1 MLKTFVAV
9 TTMFACGAVYADGTP
24 ATASRSAS
32 APASGSGNAGKYGI
46 GKPIDNAALARWNID
61 VSPDGHGLPAGSGT
75 VAAGARVFAAK
86 CAMCHGK
93 GGEGGIGDPLV
104 GGAGTLTSATPKKTV
119 GSYWPYATT
128 VFDYIR
134 RAMPYNA
141 PESLS
146 ADEVYSVS
154 AWLLYMNGIVPE
166 HTTLDAKTLPRV
178 RMPNREG
185 FIPDPRPG
193 AL

>member
-1 MLKTFVAV
+1 MLKPFVAV
-9 TTMFACGAVYADGTP
+9 ATMFACGAAYADGAP
-24 ATASRSAS
+24 VS
-32 APASGSGNAGKYGI
+32 APASTPAPASATGQYGI
-46 GKPIDNAALARWNID
+46 GKPIDTAAIARWNID

-75 VAAGARVFAAK
+75 VAAGAHVFAAK

-104 GGAGTLTSATPKKTV
+104 GGAGTLTSAKPSKTV

-128 VFDYIR
+128 LFDYIR

-166 HTTLDAKTLPRV
+166 HTTLDAKSLPRV
-178 RMPNREG
+178 NMPNRKG